1 MDRLTFGDGASPFVA
16 MATLHRTAQD
26 YGGTDQ
32 RAISAIRENFYIDD
46 YLDSFDSPEE
56 AIRVGESVK
65 RILRR
70 GDFNL
75 TKWISN
81 SPEVKEAFGAEEAK
95 GMTEVSGEEEGLK
108 VLGVAWKKEDDI
120 FTFQIANTKAVIYT
134 RRRLLSKVAEFSIP
148 LDSPPRRRLRAR
160 SEYRD

>member
-32 RAISAIRENFYIDD
+32 RAISAIRENFYMDD
-46 YLDSFDSPEE
+46 Y
-56 AIRVGESVK
+56 RVGGSEK